1 MFAFW
6 SQLRETPF
14 YKREKGMWGN
24 PNEFYTYA
32 NRFAP
37 LLIIGS
43 LFLGMC
49 GGVTNFAN
57 TSDSASEAIVVFY
70 CFYCLPT
77 IGVHMLTWTGVV
89 MIPTLT
95 APIISEELK
104 RGTWDMLMVTPY
116 PIQTILW
123 AKALGGLSRL
133 YIWWPLLILSIIQ
146 FMGTLLA
153 AAIILTT
160 AQLGVDQTETL
171 QTIILVGLAG
181 VGLSLRP
188 WIELL
193 FVILV
198 GLCCSTATKSGGVA
212 LAVTYSIVIIAK
224 MICSNTLWLLLTA
237 MMVTGNSTNN
247 TNWIPIGGSYIP
259 MTIYA
264 ILITVTFFLLRSQMQ
279 HLATEGLPES

>member
-1 MFAFW
+1 MFTFW
-6 SQLRETPF
+6 SQVRQTPF
-14 YKREKGMWGN
+14 YKREKGLWGN

-49 GGVTNFAN
+49 GGLTNLAS
-57 TSDSASEAIVVFY
+57 TSDSTSEAVILFY

-77 IGVHMLTWTGVV
+77 MGVHMLTWTGVV

-104 RGTWDMLMVTPY
+104 RGTWDMLMVTPH

-133 YIWWPLLILSIIQ
+133 YIWWPLVILSLIQ
-146 FMGTLLA
+146 LLGTLLA
-153 AAIILTT
+153 AVVVLTNIPLNGGDAET
-160 AQLGVDQTETL
+160 WQTFL
-171 QTIILVGLAG
+171 LIGLAG
-181 VGLSLRP
+181 VGMSLRP

-193 FVILV
+193 FVTLI
-198 GLCCSTATKSGGVA
+198 GLCCSTATKSGGLA
-212 LAVTYSIVIIAK
+212 LAVTYAIVVITK
-224 MICSNTLWLLLTA
+224 MVCGNTLWTILMA
-237 MMVTGNSTNN
+237 MVVSNDNLQWVSIGGTY
-247 TNWIPIGGSYIP
+247 IPI
-259 MTIYA
+259 MIYV
-264 ILITVTFFLLRSQMQ
+264 ILITAIFFLLRSQMNL
-279 HLATEGLPES
+279 LASEGLPEN